1 MMRSVRISAKARVAG
16 GMMRI
21 AAALACATAAGG
33 WTVTGTVVETS
44 HYLVSARSHAE
55 FVSAVR
61 RAAPRSGTAFGHAII
76 DFFPTYLTM
85 PAQGK
90 GCRVGKVEVGLRI
103 QLRVPKWRPAS
114 GTPKSVAR
122 RGRHFERTILAHE
135 QHHVAIAKR
144 FAVRMRT
151 ALGKMKTDGDCWQL
165 RREANERI
173 ARLKKQHLAAQKAF
187 DKRSYRQMKRL
198 L

>member
-1 MMRSVRISAKARVAG
+1 MRSVRISARARVAG
-16 GMMRI
+16 GMIRI
-21 AAALACATAAGG
+21 AAALACATTSGG

-90 GCRVGKVEVGLRI
+90 GCH
-103 QLRVPKWRPAS
+103 AA
-114 GTPKSVAR
+114 AR
-122 RGRHFERTILAHE
+122 N
-135 QHHVAIAKR
+135 
-144 FAVRMRT
+144 
-151 ALGKMKTDGDCWQL
+151 
-165 RREANERI
+165 RR
-173 ARLKKQHLAAQKAF
+173 
-187 DKRSYRQMKRL
+187 SRQTV
-198 L
+198 